1 MNMETHKLKIKIG
14 DAEFEAEGSAE
25 TVQSQ
30 FEAFKE
36 LIANAAR
43 KQEPAAPQSPAN
55 QLEANLQLANLQ
67 LPHLPL
73 EKILKVDGRV
83 ISLTAKCDSI
93 NEAVLLILLGQKEQ
107 RNNQEVTGSEI
118 MDGLER
124 SGYKLPRV
132 DHVMNKLSDEGSV
145 ITMGIHRGRRY
156 RLSNPGLT
164 KALQVAKEVIA
175 TVP

>member
-1 MNMETHKLKIKIG
+1 METHRLKIKIG
-14 DAEFEAEGSAE
+14 DAEFDAEGTAE

-36 LIANAAR
+36 LIANAPR
-43 KQEPAAPQSPAN
+43 KQELPAPSQISAN
-55 QLEANLQLANLQ
+55 QLDTN
-67 LPHLPL
+67 LPHLAL
-73 EKILKVDGRV
+73 EKILKTDGRV
-83 ISLTAKCDSI
+83 VSLTSKCDSI

-118 MDGLER
+118 MDGLEH

-132 DHVMNKLSDEGSV
+132 DHTLNKLSNEGSV

-164 KALQVAKEVIA
+164 KALQIAKEVIA